1 MSLAWRLLR
10 EAIEEGSIIID
21 TAGLKENVIEYM
33 HSWFPPSPSVRNED
47 SCMQSTEDITE
58 NTLQIPDLPSFEDD
72 VELDVSVCDASEISE
87 TSEAEISEISEA
99 PKKDD
104 RLERYLNDA
113 AEKMAAAK
121 RYRKALLSGSTVKK
135 TSRIKKR
142 HNRIYQ
148 EIVQEKMSTKFAI
161 PGEAFRDVVDE
172 IMKEEF
178 PDYSIEKEAR
188 VALQRESEMM
198 LTKMMCLA
206 GHLANH
212 ASRETVRAKDFKFLT
227 FLFRKNKEGCS
238 FDS

>member
-10 EAIEEGSIIID
+10 EAIEEGRIIID
-21 TAGLKENVIEYM
+21 TAGLKENVVEYM
-33 HSWFPPSPSVRNED
+33 HSWFPPSPPVCKSAHED
-47 SCMQSTEDITE
+47 CSMQSTEDLMEKTVHIH
-58 NTLQIPDLPSFEDD
+58 DLPSFEDD
-72 VELDVSVCDASEISE
+72 VELDVPVSE
-87 TSEAEISEISEA
+87 TSEIPEIAEVEIS
-99 PKKDD
+99 PRKDD

-121 RYRKALLSGSTVKK
+121 KYRKALLSGSTNKT

-178 PDYSIEKEAR
+178 KQHEHDD
-188 VALQRESEMM
+188 
-198 LTKMMCLA
+198 
-206 GHLANH
+206 G
-212 ASRETVRAKDFKFLT
+212 
-227 FLFRKNKEGCS
+227 
-238 FDS
+238 